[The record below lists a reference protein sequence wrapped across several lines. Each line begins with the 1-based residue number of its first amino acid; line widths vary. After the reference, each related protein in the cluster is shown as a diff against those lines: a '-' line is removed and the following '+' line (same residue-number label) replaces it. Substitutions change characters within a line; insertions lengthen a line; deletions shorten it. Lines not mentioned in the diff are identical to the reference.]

1 VCSDGPHWLLDSN
14 ILGGGPGAED
24 SADNEGDD
32 ADGPNGDAGTL
43 EDALSRLA
51 AWSPE
56 VRHVL
61 QVAALNLSDAP
72 SPSPRRLASSENGDG
87 APSGSSSAT
96 ERADAASSAPDEK
109 RLVAVALARI
119 ASSCSD
125 EPEEGD
131 ENADDPWSRV
141 FSQMAHQRGLL
152 VHE

>member
-1 VCSDGPHWLLDSN
+1 VCSDGPHWLLESN
-14 ILGGGPGAED
+14 ILDGGPGTED
-24 SADNEGDD
+24 SADNGDDD
-32 ADGPNGDAGTL
+32 ADGPNGTL

-87 APSGSSSAT
+87 VPSGSSSAT

-109 RLVAVALARI
+109 RLVAVALARV

-131 ENADDPWSRV
+131 EKADDPWSRI